1 MNIASAIVHAAL
13 IFLGA
18 LFAPLA
24 LGQLAPSFPKDDAGK
39 DARAAAKAP
48 LDPVATR
55 ARVEQE
61 LGRLKEQQERASS
74 GREPPPPPGIG
85 RDEVENARKTRAILV
100 AIYERQLEA
109 LAQLEDQR
117 KAREAAEKADREWPG
132 FTEKPPFAILL
143 LDSLREEADNDR
155 AAAGL
160 LKTHRGAGDSE
171 FDRLRGMAQQ
181 AAEALRRASEA
192 VESAPA
198 GTDARAAA
206 AWRLEAANGQARLSA
221 EFLVA
226 SDLVARAIDAKL
238 AVAELQLRFAERK
251 VAALAG
257 KATIGKADVEE
268 AGRRL
273 ETRRAERERELQ
285 SLLEANAR
293 SRRERDQA
301 EQALEAL
308 RAAGSS
314 AKKSPERDRALA
326 EARLRSA
333 EVRVQSEGQQVRI
346 LTMLANLYHGMV
358 LESWSWRYS
367 VLAGTD
373 PGVRQEARQRLAGLT
388 EYLGLWESRAATE
401 LKEVRATLREQD
413 QRLRLASTPELEKHE
428 RNARDALRDL
438 DVALE
443 RQHDEVARRLARLG
457 YWQQEFGDSLRAR
470 SMSDIGAELLVRV
483 KEIAGQIWN
492 YELFTI
498 EDTVEVGG
506 KTVTTSRGV
515 TVGKS
520 IGAVLLLLLGYR
532 LVGFLSR
539 RVERQA
545 VRRFD
550 LGEEQGKTLRRWVNA
565 LGLVA
570 LLMVTLNLARIPLTI
585 FAFAG
590 GALAIGIGFGT
601 QTLIKNLISGLL
613 LLVERNIRVGD
624 IIEVE
629 GVTGRVTAVDVRS
642 STVRAAD
649 GVENMIPNS
658 LLLEQKVT
666 NWTLTDA
673 KLRRVVKVG
682 VAYGSPVREV
692 ARILAECAERHDAVL
707 KQPAPEVMF
716 EDFGSALMFGVYFWI
731 ELTPT
736 ANAARIMSDIRFLIE
751 ERLVQAGIGIA
762 GAQTDIHLNAARPLK
777 VEVVPPGGAG
787 AEPRAQVAPTSVAI
801 KHGVVP

>member
-1 MNIASAIVHAAL
+1 M
-13 IFLGA
+13 
-18 LFAPLA
+18 
-24 LGQLAPSFPKDDAGK
+24 
-39 DARAAAKAP
+39 
-48 LDPVATR
+48 
-55 ARVEQE
+55 
-61 LGRLKEQQERASS
+61 RLKEQQKRASS
-74 GREPPPPPGIG
+74 GPPPPPGIG
-85 RDEVENARKTRAILV
+85 PDEVENARKARAILV

-109 LAQLEDQR
+109 LGQLEDQA
-117 KAREAAEKADREWPG
+117 KAREAAERADREWPG
-132 FTEKPPFAILL
+132 FAEKEPFAILL

-160 LKTHRGAGDSE
+160 LKTHRGVGDSE
-171 FDRLRGMAQQ
+171 FDRLRGRAQQ
-181 AAEALRRASEA
+181 AAEALRRATEA

-198 GTDARAAA
+198 GSDARAAA

-221 EFLVA
+221 EFLTA

-257 KATIGKADVEE
+257 KATIDKADVEE

-273 ETRRAERERELQ
+273 EARRAQRERELQ
-285 SLLEANAR
+285 SLLEATAR
-293 SRRERDQA
+293 SRQERDQA
-301 EQALEAL
+301 ATALEAL

-314 AKKSPERDRALA
+314 AKKSPGGDRAVLLA

-358 LESWSWRYS
+358 LESWGWRYT

-373 PGVRQEARQRLAGLT
+373 PGARQEARQRLVGLT
-388 EYLGLWESRAATE
+388 EYLSLWENRAATE
-401 LKEVRATLREQD
+401 LKEVRATLREQE
-413 QRLRLASTPELEKHE
+413 QRLRLASGPELEKHE

-438 DVALE
+438 EVALE
-443 RQHDEVARRLARLG
+443 GQHDEVSRRLARLG

-470 SMSDIGAELLVRV
+470 SMGDIGSELLVRV
-483 KEIAGQIWN
+483 KEFAGKIWN

-498 EDTVEVGG
+498 EDAVEVGG

-539 RVERQA
+539 RVEREA

-550 LGEEQGKTLRRWVNA
+550 LGQEQGKTLRRWVNA

-570 LLMVTLNLARIPLTI
+570 LLMITLNLARIPLTI

-649 GVENMIPNS
+649 GVESMIPNS
-658 LLLEQKVT
+658 ILLEQKVT

-682 VAYGSPVREV
+682 VAFGSPVREV

-716 EDFGSALMFGVYFWI
+716 EDFGSALMFGLYFWV
-731 ELTPT
+731 ELTPST
-736 ANAARIMSDIRFLIE
+736 NADRVMSDIRFLVE
-751 ERLVQAGIGIA
+751 ERLAQAGIGIA

-777 VEVVPPGGAG
+777 VEVVPAGGVD
-787 AEPRAQVAPTSVAI
+787 AEPRTQASKTSVAI
-801 KHGVVP
+801 KHGAVP

>member
-13 IFLGA
+13 ILLGA

-24 LGQLAPSFPKDDAGK
+24 LGQLDPFPKDDAGK
-39 DARAAAKAP
+39 GAKAAAQAP

-61 LGRLKEQQERASS
+61 LGRLKEQQKRASS
-74 GREPPPPPGIG
+74 GPPPPPGIG
-85 RDEVENARKTRAILV
+85 PDEVENARKTRAILV

-109 LAQLEDQR
+109 LTQLEDQR

-132 FTEKPPFAILL
+132 FTEKQPFAILL
-143 LDSLREEADNDR
+143 LDSLREEADNYR
-155 AAAGL
+155 ADAGL

-171 FDRLRGMAQQ
+171 FDRFRGRAQQ

-198 GTDARAAA
+198 GSDARAAA
-206 AWRLEAANGQARLSA
+206 SWRLEAAKGQAQVSA
-221 EFLVA
+221 EFLTA
-226 SDLVARAIDAKL
+226 SDLAARATDAKL

-285 SLLEANAR
+285 SLLQATAR
-293 SRRERDQA
+293 SRQERDGA
-301 EQALEAL
+301 ATALEAL
-308 RAAGSS
+308 RAAGGS
-314 AKKSPERDRALA
+314 AKKSPERDQALALA
-326 EARLRSA
+326 EARLHAA

-346 LTMLANLYHGMV
+346 LTVLSSLYHSMV
-358 LESWSWRYS
+358 LESWSWRYT

-373 PGVRQEARQRLAGLT
+373 PAARQEARQRLVELT
-388 EYLGLWESRAATE
+388 EYLALWENRAATE
-401 LKEVRATLREQD
+401 LKEVRSTLREQD
-413 QRLRLASTPELEKHE
+413 QRLRLASAPELEKHE

-438 DVALE
+438 EVALE

-457 YWQQEFGDSLRAR
+457 YWQQEFGDSFRAR
-470 SMSDIGAELLVRV
+470 SMTDIGAELLVRV
-483 KEIAGQIWN
+483 KEIAGQLWN

-545 VRRFD
+545 VRRFA

-590 GALAIGIGFGT
+590 GALAIGLGFGT

-649 GVENMIPNS
+649 GVESMIPNS

-673 KLRRVVKVG
+673 KLRRMVKVG

-751 ERLVQAGIGIA
+751 ERLAQAGIGIA

-787 AEPRAQVAPTSVAI
+787 AEPRAQVAAASVAI
-801 KHGVVP
+801 KHGIVP